1 MNFIVVFY
9 RAIVMFF
16 RKVAEKKKTLDLNLS
31 PPEAMFAVALAAA
44 AADGVI
50 VDSEVFTIVSYLS
63 RMRLFASFTPADN
76 ERLMQQMLKHLNVHG
91 VDGLIAAAKDALP
104 LHLLETAYTFA
115 VDITLS
121 DGELSDEEHLM
132 LDELRQALDITPAIS
147 GEIIRV
153 MLIKNRG

>member
-1 MNFIVVFY
+1 
-9 RAIVMFF
+9 MFF
-16 RKVAEKKKTLDLNLS
+16 RKVAEQKKQLDLNFS

-63 RMRLFASFTPADN
+63 RMRLFANFTAADN
-76 ERLMQQMLKHLNVHG
+76 ERLMQKMLGHLNTYG

-104 LHLLETAYTFA
+104 LHLLETAYTLA
-115 VDITLS
+115 VDITLA
-121 DGELSDEEHLM
+121 DGELTDDEHEM